1 MWPSTSALAPAACRR
16 PAASRRRQAALS
28 ALFAAAALGAMAP
41 AGAETVAARDPI
53 VAERSATVLPGSGHS
68 WGFAAL
74 ARDGGELLLARREN
88 GLTVYD
94 TAHRQVLARIPG
106 TEGANAVAAVPLADR
121 LYVAGMDGSVIV
133 VRASD
138 RQVLKHVALDIG
150 NLNNILYDPDSGQ
163 VLVTSGRRGTVSR
176 VYRLDPAC
184 DCVRA
189 SLDLPAAKL
198 DAPALLGSGVVALP
212 LRDEGR
218 IAVIDLRRLT
228 LTRLWQP
235 AQCAR
240 PSALAADP
248 AGKRLFVACR
258 GAEPR
263 LLSLDADSGAVLAS
277 VAAGRDIN
285 ALAYDARRGW
295 LLAPS
300 GADARLSIHD
310 ASRGGQL
317 RRLASIGTRPW
328 AHNMAYDAVHGIAY
342 LPSMDDTEVYPAG
355 GSEAQRHFA
364 ANSFTITA
372 LRLREARP

>member
-1 MWPSTSALAPAACRR
+1 MQPSTSALPPATRRR
-16 PAASRRRQAALS
+16 PAAARRRQAALS

-88 GLTVYD
+88 GLTIYD

-163 VLVTSGRRGTVSR
+163 VLVTSGRRGAVSR

-198 DAPALLGSGVVALP
+198 DAPALLGPGVVALP

-218 IAVIDLRRLT
+218 IAIIDLRRMT

-235 AQCAR
+235 PQCAR

-285 ALAYDARRGW
+285 ALAYDARRDW

-300 GADARLSIHD
+300 GADARLAIHD
-310 ASRGGQL
+310 ASRAGQL
-317 RRLASIGTRPW
+317 RRLAAIGTRPW
-328 AHNMAYDAVHGIAY
+328 AHNMAYDAGSGVAY

-355 GSEAQRHFA
+355 GGEAQRHFA
-364 ANSFTITA
+364 ADSFTITA

>member
-1 MWPSTSALAPAACRR
+1 MQPSIPAPAPAAFPLR
-16 PAASRRRQAALS
+16 AAPRLRAALS
-28 ALFAAAALGAMAP
+28 AACAAAALIAQAP
-41 AGAETVAARDPI
+41 AGAETAAARDPI
-53 VAERSATVLPGSGHS
+53 VAERSATALPGSGHS

-74 ARDGGELLLARREN
+74 ARDGAELLLARREN

-94 TAHRQVLARIPG
+94 TARRQALARIPG
-106 TEGANAVAAVPLADR
+106 TEGANAVAAVPSADR

-138 RQVLKHVALDIG
+138 RQVLKRVPLDIG
-150 NLNNILYDPDSGQ
+150 NLNNVLYDPDSGQ
-163 VLVTSGRRGTVSR
+163 VLVTSGRRGAVSR

-198 DAPALLGSGVVALP
+198 DAPALLGPGVVALP

-218 IAVIDLRRLT
+218 IAVIDLRRMT

-235 AQCAR
+235 PQCPR

-258 GAEPR
+258 GADPR

-277 VAAGRDIN
+277 AAAGRDIN

-310 ASRGGQL
+310 ASRTGHL

-328 AHNMAYDAVHGIAY
+328 AHNMAYDADHGIAY
-342 LPSMDDTEVYPAG
+342 LPSMDDTEVYPADG
-355 GSEAQRHFA
+355 GESQRHFTA
-364 ANSFTITA
+364 DSFTVTA

>member
-1 MWPSTSALAPAACRR
+1 MRPPIPPHAPATFPRR
-16 PAASRRRQAALS
+16 AASSLRSAALS
-28 ALFAAAALGAMAP
+28 AACAAAALVAMAP

-94 TAHRQVLARIPG
+94 TTHRQMLARIPG
-106 TEGANAVAAVPLADR
+106 TEGANAVAAVPPADR

-138 RQVLKHVALDIG
+138 RQVLKRVPLDIG
-150 NLNNILYDPDSGQ
+150 NLNNVLYDPDSGQ
-163 VLVTSGRRGTVSR
+163 VLVTSGRRGAVSR

-198 DAPALLGSGVVALP
+198 DAPVLLGPGVVALP

-218 IAVIDLRRLT
+218 IAIIDLRRMT

-235 AQCAR
+235 PQCAR

-258 GAEPR
+258 GADPR
-263 LLSLDADSGAVLAS
+263 LLSLDDNSGAVLAS
-277 VAAGRDIN
+277 AAAGRDIN
-285 ALAYDARRGW
+285 ALAYDARRDW

-300 GADARLSIHD
+300 GADARLAIHD
-310 ASRGGQL
+310 AGRAGQL
-317 RRLASIGTRPW
+317 RRLAAIGTRPW
-328 AHNMAYDAVHGIAY
+328 AHNMAYDAARGIAY

-355 GSEAQRHFA
+355 GGEAQRHFA
-364 ANSFTITA
+364 ADSFTITA